1 MKNYSMEKFIHK
13 YGLVNTDKGSCVT
26 QCIVE
31 SFSSEQENRFH
42 LTTSKKINKQK
53 KWRER
58 AESCWKLIIHRSRI
72 VKKTIVKIMRKVCE
86 RESSPILKLL
96 IVFRFLFRN
105 RAVVF
110 WAWKLI
116 CAENENHKLRGRKQ
130 SFETG
135 CAASHQFERILTRV
149 VEMEIKLK

>member
-1 MKNYSMEKFIHK
+1 MRNYSMEKFIHK
-13 YGLVNTDKGSCVT
+13 YGLVNTDKGSCLT
-26 QCIVE
+26 HCIVE

-96 IVFRFLFRN
+96 IVFRFFVSQSRCCLLGVKAYLCGKRKSQVTRAEAELRN
-105 RAVVF
+105 RVRSEPSV
-110 WAWKLI
+110 
-116 CAENENHKLRGRKQ
+116 RKDPDK
-130 SFETG
+130 SRWDG
-135 CAASHQFERILTRV
+135 N
-149 VEMEIKLK
+149 